1 MLTRLAKRLTHLDA
15 FPKVERNIQHATGS
29 GGALTLVVAFILSYL
44 VFSEY
49 AMYRAIDQ
57 KYEFLVDQTRSQ
69 DHALDINMDLTI
81 AMECAHLRADVL
93 DASGES
99 LQAGEVNM
107 EPVVWTPISPAYRR
121 LAQFGHKPV
130 SEQPLNVHNLVN
142 QAARE
147 ARDSSNS
154 KGNGGEKSNACR
166 ITGTVP
172 VNKVSGML
180 HFTALGHG
188 YFGAHVSHD
197 AMNFTHRIDKLSYGR
212 RYPGLTNPLDRTVEF
227 ATTKMEMFQYFVAIV
242 PTIYVDN
249 RRTFGA
255 KVLLTNQYAVTDYS
269 RELTGQNTGVPG
281 IFIKYG
287 IEPISVRI
295 TEQRHGLMHFLTRLC
310 GIVGGVFVT
319 VGVALDV
326 FRWFHKQ
333 YEAFTPSKTS
343 FQ

>member
-1 MLTRLAKRLTHLDA
+1 MLDRWAKRLTSLDA

-29 GGALTLVVAFILSYL
+29 GGILTLVVAFLLSYL

-49 AMYRAIDQ
+49 MMYRAIDQ

-69 DHALDINMDLTI
+69 DHALLINVDVTI
-81 AMECAHLRADVL
+81 AMLCEYLRADVL

-99 LQAGEVNM
+99 VSAGEITM
-107 EPVVWTPISPAYRR
+107 EPVVWTTISPSYHR
-121 LAQFGHKPV
+121 LGQLGVNFGKDA
-130 SEQPLNVHNLVN
+130 PLNVHNLVN
-142 QAARE
+142 QAARV
-147 ARDSSNS
+147 ARDANAGGD
-154 KGNGGEKSNACR
+154 KGEKSNACR

-172 VNKVSGML
+172 VNKVTGML

-188 YFGAHVSHD
+188 YFGVHVPHD
-197 AMNFTHRIDKLSYGR
+197 AMNFTHRIDKLSYGHD
-212 RYPGLTNPLDRTVEF
+212 YPGLENPLDKTVEL
-227 ATTKMEMFQYFVAIV
+227 ATSKMEMFQYFVAVV

-249 RRTFGA
+249 RRTFGQ
-255 KVLLTNQYAVTDYS
+255 KVLLTNQYAVTGYT
-269 RELTGQNTGVPG
+269 RELSGQNAGVPG
-281 IFIKYG
+281 VFIKYG

-295 TEQRHGLMHFLTRLC
+295 TEQRHGFMHFVTRLC

-326 FRWFHKQ
+326 ARWVRGQ
-333 YEAFTPSKTS
+333 YMKFSPPQKG